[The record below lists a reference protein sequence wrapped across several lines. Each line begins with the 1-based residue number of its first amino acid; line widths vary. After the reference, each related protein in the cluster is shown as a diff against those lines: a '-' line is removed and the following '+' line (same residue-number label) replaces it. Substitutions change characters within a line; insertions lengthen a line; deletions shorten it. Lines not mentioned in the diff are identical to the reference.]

1 MCNWQVEVSVSGC
14 TVQYVLKEELEP
26 VAQSWPLTADRW
38 PPDRSHSFIASA
50 ILNKLKKFVQ
60 INTNVLKDT
69 TTQKQ
74 NNLHR
79 VKI

>member
-14 TVQYVLKEELEP
+14 TVQYVLKEKLEP
-26 VAQSWPLTADRW
+26 VAQSWPLTADHREG
-38 PPDRSHSFIASA
+38 HTAM
-50 ILNKLKKFVQ
+50 LNKLKKIIS

-74 NNLHR
+74 KNLHR